1 MRHGISPESSTL
13 LVRSASAIATV
24 IAVVGLVAACSGG
37 TPPDA
42 RAAPATTDAS
52 PLEAEETRSS
62 GDAGCL
68 IGDWTISD
76 TELDKWFD
84 MVGRVTL
91 EHPPHGTGT
100 VALSLDG
107 ETFTFR
113 PDATI
118 EYDNAEGGPAT
129 GVFRGEQSGP
139 YEIVDGTI
147 QTPDAT
153 NALDWTWEHRGEV
166 LPFEYMFGE
175 FTSPSLLHDATWDCS
190 GDDAPVVTLFATAL
204 APRVP
209 ITLEPQS

>member
-1 MRHGISPESSTL
+1 MRHGTRLGSTTSYIRTASTL
-13 LVRSASAIATV
+13 AAAAAV
-24 IAVVGLVAACSGG
+24 ILAVAACGTGSPPSAGG
-37 TPPDA
+37 
-42 RAAPATTDAS
+42 APATTAAS
-52 PLEAEETRSS
+52 QPEPEQTGSS
-62 GDAGCL
+62 GDADCL

-76 TELDKWFD
+76 AELDRWWD
-84 MVGRVTL
+84 MLGRVIT

-100 VALSLDG
+100 VALSFD
-107 ETFTFR
+107 ETSFTFR

-118 EYDNAEGGPAT
+118 EYDNAEGGAAV

-139 YEIVDGTI
+139 YEIVDGTV

-166 LPFEYMFGE
+166 LPYESMFGE

-190 GDDAPVVTLFATAL
+190 GGSPVITLFATAL

-209 ITLEPQS
+209 VTLEPRA